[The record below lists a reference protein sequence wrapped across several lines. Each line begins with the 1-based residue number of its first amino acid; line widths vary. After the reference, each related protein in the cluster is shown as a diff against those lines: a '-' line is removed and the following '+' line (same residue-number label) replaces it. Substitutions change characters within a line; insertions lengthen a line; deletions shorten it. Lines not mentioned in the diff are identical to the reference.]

1 MTVAIEYFDDIGK
14 LQADPR
20 AAAALAQAH
29 APFDRPQWWALLR
42 QHCDL
47 EPHIALASDGG
58 RTLVWPLARCGR
70 SAISL
75 ANFYSFTSR
84 PLTSEPGALGDLIE
98 PLARDLRGRF
108 SKLTIE
114 RLPSEAAIAAP
125 ICDALAAA
133 GWSVS
138 CDVDDTNHWLAIES
152 RNFETYLASR
162 PGRLRTTLSRKGKKI
177 DSEIL
182 HFLDDARWHAYE
194 EIYSASWKPEEASLD
209 FWRDFAEQEAAAG
222 RLRFGIAR
230 HGERAVAGQIWTV
243 EHGTAYIHKLAH
255 LPDADRLSPG
265 SVLTAALMHH
275 VIEDD
280 QVQIVDFGTGDDG
293 YKRDWM
299 DATRPRFGIA
309 AYEPRD
315 WRNWPLLAR
324 NALKARL
331 AGGEKG
337 GYRPANA
344 AEGAPM
350 ATSHAAKNAI
360 ESAVGDP
367 IDAKLRKV
375 LVDILAIDAGRAARF
390 DADTGLF
397 GHLPELD
404 SQAVATL
411 LTEIEDRFEIVIDDE
426 DVDGEMLETF
436 GGLRSFVRAKC
447 APAA

>member
-20 AAAALAQAH
+20 VAAALAQARN
-29 APFDRPQWWALLR
+29 PFERPEWWALLQR
-42 QHCDL
+42 HCDIF
-47 EPHIALASDGG
+47 PFIAVASEG
-58 RTLVWPLARCGR
+58 RRALVWPLARAGR
-70 SAISL
+70 GATSL
-75 ANFYSFTSR
+75 ANFYSFTAR
-84 PLTSEPGALGDLIE
+84 PLASGAEALGDLLE

-108 SKLTIE
+108 SQLTIK
-114 RLPSEAAIAAP
+114 RLPVEDAIAAP
-125 ICDALAAA
+125 ICDALRAA

-138 CDVDDTNHWLAIES
+138 CAQDDTNHWLDVAA
-152 RNFETYLASR
+152 RDFGTYLASR
-162 PGRLRTTLSRKGKKI
+162 PGRLRTTLARKSKKI
-177 DSEIL
+177 DTEIL
-182 HFLDDARWHAYE
+182 HFVDDARWRAYE
-194 EIYSASWKPEEASLD
+194 EIYAASWKPEEASLS
-209 FWRDFAEQEAAAG
+209 FWRAFAEHEATAG

-230 HGERAVAGQIWTV
+230 DGTRAVAAQIWTV
-243 EHGTAYIHKLAH
+243 EHGTAFIHKLAH
-255 LPDADRLSPG
+255 LPEADRLSPG

-275 VIEDD
+275 AIEDD
-280 QVQIVDFGTGDDG
+280 HVHTVDFGTGDDS

-309 AYEPRD
+309 AYDPRD
-315 WRNWPLLAR
+315 WRNWPVLVR

-331 AGGEKG
+331 AGGEKA
-337 GYRPANA
+337 GYRPANTA
-344 AEGAPM
+344 QGAPM
-350 ATSHAAKNAI
+350 ATSHATENAI
-360 ESAVGDP
+360 ATATGDP
-367 IDAKLRKV
+367 VDAKLREV
-375 LVDILAIDAGRAARF
+375 LVDILAIDLECVAAF
-390 DADTGLF
+390 DGDTGLF